1 MIIISTKKLF
11 WKKELID
18 RGFASKQVFGPA
30 AGSGEENLLRKT
42 EGAVNELKSNKRLIV
57 LLDGANWCPFL
68 GDPRRAEQRQPY
80 PYWPGRR
87 VLYPLSL
94 TKWSI

>member
-1 MIIISTKKLF
+1 MIITKKLF

-42 EGAVNELKSNKRLIV
+42 EGAGLLMSENKRLIV
-57 LLDGANWCPFL
+57 LLNGANFIFI
-68 GDPRRAEQRQPY
+68 GDPRRERQPY

-87 VLYPLSL
+87 LPVVSN
-94 TKWSI
+94 

>member
-30 AGSGEENLLRKT
+30 AGSGEDNLLRKT
-42 EGAVNELKSNKRLIV
+42 EGA
-57 LLDGANWCPFL
+57 
-68 GDPRRAEQRQPY
+68 
-80 PYWPGRR
+80 GRR
-87 VLYPLSL
+87 TGLLMS
-94 TKWSI
+94 